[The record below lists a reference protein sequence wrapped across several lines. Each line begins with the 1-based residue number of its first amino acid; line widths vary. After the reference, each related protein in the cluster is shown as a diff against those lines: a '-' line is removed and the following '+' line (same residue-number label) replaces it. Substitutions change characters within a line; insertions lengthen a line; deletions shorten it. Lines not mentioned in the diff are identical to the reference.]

1 MATIPRSTNQ
11 SVVFARFL
19 IVGVVNTLVS
29 IGVIYS
35 AMYFL
40 GLGILFSNVIG
51 YSVGIFVGFILNKN
65 WSFACR
71 AHFVPTLL
79 RYLMIIAVAYWVNLE
94 ILIFAD
100 AELQMSPYLMQLMG
114 IIPYT
119 LIVFVGSR
127 YFAFR
132 ESAQDSQPVSGA
144 SSPASHRKR
153 PVKRAVDLCI
163 VVPCYN
169 EEGVLPETARRLGIL
184 WNRLIGEDWISPESQ
199 VCFVDDGSRDRTWEL
214 IESLAK
220 EHGFVRG
227 IKLSRNQGHQ
237 NALLAGLFDTREEVV
252 VSIDADLQDDLGAVE
267 EMLDL
272 YVQGCDVVYGVRKNR
287 ASDTFFKRFTAELY
301 YRLLHIMGIETVF
314 NHADYR
320 LLSRRAIEALKDF
333 SEVNLFL
340 RGIIPKLGFSSA
352 IVYYDRMERFAG
364 ESKYPLKKMLALAWQ
379 GITSFSAVPLRM
391 ITVMGVLV
399 SAASFAVT
407 TWVLWVRLFTS
418 EAIPGWAS
426 TVLPIYFLG
435 GVQLLSLGIIGE
447 YVAKTYLETKR
458 RPRFFVD
465 KKISCRTPVQED
477 R

>member
-1 MATIPRSTNQ
+1 
-11 SVVFARFL
+11 V
-19 IVGVVNTLVS
+19 
-29 IGVIYS
+29 
-35 AMYFL
+35 
-40 GLGILFSNVIG
+40 FSNAIG
-51 YSVGIFVGFILNKN
+51 YSVGILVGFVLNKN
-65 WSFACR
+65 WSLACR

-79 RYLMIIAVAYWVNLE
+79 RYLLVIAVAYGVNLE

-100 AELQMSPYLMQLMG
+100 AELRMSPYLAQLMG
-114 IIPYT
+114 VISYT
-119 LIVFVGSR
+119 LVVFVGGR

-132 ESAQDSQPVSGA
+132 EGVQAPQPVTVA
-144 SSPASHRKR
+144 SSPASYRRR
-153 PVKRAVDLCI
+153 PAERAVDLCI

-169 EEGVLPETARRLGIL
+169 EEGVLPETARRLSVL
-184 WNRLIGEDWISPESQ
+184 WNRLIGEGRISPESQ
-199 VCFVDDGSRDRTWEL
+199 VCFVDDGSRDGTWGL
-214 IESLAK
+214 IESLAE
-220 EHGFVRG
+220 EHGFIRG

-252 VSIDADLQDDLGAVE
+252 VSIDADLQDDLGAME
-267 EMLDL
+267 EMLDR

-301 YRLLHIMGIETVF
+301 YRLLRVMGIETVF

-320 LLSRRAIEALKDF
+320 LLSRRAIEALRDF

-391 ITVMGVLV
+391 ITVMGLLV

-407 TWVLWVRLFTS
+407 IWVLWVRLFTS

-426 TVLPIYFLG
+426 TALPIYFLG

-447 YVAKTYLETKR
+447 YVAKTYLEAKR
-458 RPRFFVD
+458 RPRFFVER
-465 KKISCRTPVQED
+465 KTSCRTPAQED